1 MSEISIRRTH
11 QLGLNELRSKVER
24 IAAKLEDKFG
34 VTCSWE
40 GDVAQLRHAEFNG
53 QVRLG
58 ESDLCIDAKLGFMLS
73 MARGKV
79 ESELQ
84 RILDRELG
92 PGS

>member
-1 MSEISIRRTH
+1 MSKVSIRRPH
-11 QLGLNELRSKVER
+11 QLGLDELRSKVER

-34 VTCSWE
+34 VTCHWE

-53 QVRLG
+53 EVRLG
-58 ESDLCIDAKLGFMLS
+58 DRELCIDATLGFMLS

-92 PGS
+92 PAS

>member
-1 MSEISIRRTH
+1 MSEVSIRRSH
-11 QLGLNELRSKVER
+11 QLGLDELRSRVER

-40 GDVAQLRHAEFNG
+40 GDVARLRHAEFNG
-53 QVRLG
+53 EVRLG
-58 ESDLCIDAKLGFMLS
+58 ESELCIDARLGFMLS

-92 PGS
+92 PAT